1 MGTTEHTLLVVDDDE
16 SNRDMLARRL
26 AVKGYRALVA
36 ASGEEALGMV
46 DRESVDLVLLDVMM
60 PGLDGLEV
68 LRALRK
74 SHTLAEL
81 PVVMVTAKSDSADVV
96 AALEGGAN
104 DFITKPID
112 FPVALARIQAHLRV
126 REASRLAGSAT
137 PKPARKQESQE
148 VGPGTVLAGKYR
160 LDSCIGKG
168 NFGTVYQGHHLGLD
182 LDIALKVLQRRMA
195 GTADAVARFQRE
207 AVSTCRVK
215 HPNAVSVTDF
225 GVDRKVA
232 FLVMEL
238 LSGHSLHE
246 ELARSGCLSVARAL
260 EVVLPICSVLSVSH
274 EAGIIH
280 RDIKPANVFL
290 HQTPQGEVVK
300 VLDFGIA
307 KLVGDPLRTVAGVI
321 FGTPIYMA
329 PERFESG
336 KYDGRSDVYSL
347 GTMLYQM
354 LSGRVP
360 YMPERDDPMLLA
372 SIKVT
377 EDARPLREVN
387 PELPDALEEVVMRA
401 LSRDPGRRPTASEL
415 GQSLAQAVGLEEEGW
430 DMAASR
436 FGTQGELP
444 PGLESP
450 DEATTEIL
458 PARDATTDEDEPPEV

>member
-26 AVKGYRALVA
+26 TAKGYRALVA
-36 ASGEEALGMV
+36 ASGEEALEMV
-46 DRESVDLVLLDVMM
+46 DRESVHLVLLDIMM

-68 LRALRK
+68 LRTLRK

-126 REASRLAGSAT
+126 REASRVAR
-137 PKPARKQESQE
+137 PAPPPPAKERQRGE

-168 NFGTVYQGHHLGLD
+168 NFGTVYKGHHLGLD
-182 LDIALKVLQRRMA
+182 LDIALKVLQGRMA
-195 GTADAVARFQRE
+195 GGADALARFQRE
-207 AVSTCRVK
+207 GISACRVK

-246 ELARSGCLSVARAL
+246 ELARSGRLSVARAL

-290 HQTPQGEVVK
+290 HRAPQGEVVK

-307 KLVGDPLRTVAGVI
+307 KLVGHPVRTVAGVI
-321 FGTPIYMA
+321 LGTPIYMA

-360 YMPERDDPMLLA
+360 YTPERDDPMVLA
-372 SIKVT
+372 SLKVT
-377 EDARPLREVN
+377 EDAPPLREAN
-387 PELPDALEEVVMRA
+387 PKLPEALDEVVMRS

-415 GQSLAQAVGLEEEGW
+415 GESLALALGLEKEGW
-430 DMAASR
+430 DTAASR
-436 FGTQGELP
+436 FGAQDQL
-444 PGLESP
+444 
-450 DEATTEIL
+450 
-458 PARDATTDEDEPPEV
+458 

>member
-16 SNRDMLARRL
+16 SNRDILGRRL
-26 AVKGYRALVA
+26 TAKGYRVLVA
-36 ASGEEALGMV
+36 ASGEEALAMV
-46 DRESVDLVLLDVMM
+46 DRESVHMVLLDIMM

-68 LRALRK
+68 LETLRR
-74 SHTLAEL
+74 SYTSAEL

-96 AALEGGAN
+96 AALEAGAN
-104 DFITKPID
+104 DFISKPID
-112 FPVALARIQAHLRV
+112 FPIALARIQAHLRV
-126 REASRLAGSAT
+126 RDASRLVS
-137 PKPARKQESQE
+137 PAPPPAEKKQSEE

-168 NFGTVYQGHHLGLD
+168 NFGTVYKGHHLDLD

-195 GTADAVARFQRE
+195 GTPDALARFQRE

-290 HQTPQGEVVK
+290 HRAPQGEVVK

-307 KLVGDPLRTVAGVI
+307 KLAGNAVRTVAGMI
-321 FGTPIYMA
+321 LGTPTYMA

-336 KYDGRSDVYSL
+336 RYDGRSDVYSL

-360 YMPERDDPMLLA
+360 YTPERDDPMVLA
-372 SIKVT
+372 AMKVT
-377 EDARPLREVN
+377 EDASPLKEAN
-387 PELPDALEEVVMRA
+387 PELPDALSEVVMRT
-401 LSRDPGRRPTASEL
+401 LSRDPGQRPTASEL
-415 GQSLAQAVGLEEEGW
+415 GQSLALAVGLKKEGW
-430 DMAASR
+430 DTAASR
-436 FGTQGELP
+436 LGPQAELP
-444 PGLESP
+444 PGLEAP
-450 DEATTEIL
+450 DEAPTEVL
-458 PARDATTDEDEPPEV
+458 PARDVASDEDEPLEV